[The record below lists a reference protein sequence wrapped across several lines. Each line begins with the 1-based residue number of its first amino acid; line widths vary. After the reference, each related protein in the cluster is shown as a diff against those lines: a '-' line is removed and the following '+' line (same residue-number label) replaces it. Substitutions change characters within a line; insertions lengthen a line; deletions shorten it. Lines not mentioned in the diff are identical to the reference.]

1 MTSARKH
8 KTRNAARRLRA
19 VARAS
24 ARQLPLPGRPSEPTP
39 PPPPPPPAEGW
50 KLMSTSVP
58 HLQDAPWVARL
69 ALATVEK
76 VAILVAVV
84 VLGCSVLA
92 AALAGWMPSFVGLVL
107 RWLIRP
113 A

>member
-8 KTRNAARRLRA
+8 KTRNVARRLRA
-19 VARAS
+19 AAARAS
-24 ARQLPLPGRPSEPTP
+24 AGP
-39 PPPPPPPAEGW
+39 PPPERPPTPAPPPPAEGW

-58 HLQDAPWVARL
+58 HLQDAPWAARL

-84 VLGCSVLA
+84 VLGFGVLA

-107 RWLIRP
+107 RWLLRP

>member
-19 VARAS
+19 IARAS
-24 ARQLPLPGRPSEPTP
+24 GRQSPLPERPPAP
-39 PPPPPPPAEGW
+39 APPPPAEGW

-92 AALAGWMPSFVGLVL
+92 AALAGWMPSLVGLVL

>member
-8 KTRNAARRLRA
+8 KTRNAVRRLRA
-19 VARAS
+19 ARAS
-24 ARQLPLPGRPSEPTP
+24 ARRPRQPDRAP
-39 PPPPPPPAEGW
+39 KPAAPAQPPPAEGW

-58 HLQDAPWVARL
+58 HLQDAPWAARL

-84 VLGCSVLA
+84 VLGCGMLA

-107 RWLIRP
+107 RWLLRP